1 MSHGVRHGSAMGPE
15 VQGCS
20 GDVRAG
26 GVAGALSP
34 LGREDPHSLVPE
46 GEVGRAGGHRLVAL
60 ADGRRHV

>member
-1 MSHGVRHGSAMGPE
+1 MGSAMGPPW
-15 VQGCS
+15 
-20 GDVRAG
+20 VRRSKVVLGALL
-26 GVAGALSP
+26 ALSP